1 MYQGERPV
9 SGAAQRVSVTSV
21 FVSVRAVAELTVY
34 EKRTCTTCKNLAV
47 LLEERGVGFD
57 RVDFHVEPLSGPEI
71 RELVRKTGRP
81 ARELFRAREAVY
93 SELSLGHREV
103 DDDEAIALMAEHT
116 ELMQRPVVVRGE
128 RAVLGRPVERV
139 LELLD

>member
-1 MYQGERPV
+1 M
-9 SGAAQRVSVTSV
+9 
-21 FVSVRAVAELTVY
+21 VY

-47 LLEERGVGFD
+47 LLQERGVDFE
-57 RVDFHVEPLSGPEI
+57 RVDYHVEPLSEGEI

-81 ARELFRAREAVY
+81 ARELFRAGEPVY
-93 SELSLGHREV
+93 EELRLGEREV
-103 DDDEAIALMAEHT
+103 DDDEAIALMAEHP
-116 ELMQRPVVVRGE
+116 ELMQRPVVVRGD